1 VPTFPAYAVC
11 LPTST
16 NLRQYDEYIASV
28 DIRTEYVDDKSKH
41 QRVVYKFRPFVF
53 EGIDSIEVKGSSLMP
68 QRVIDDIVTSCTPK
82 NPYRVDIGLMDKVR
96 ERIEKW

>member
-1 VPTFPAYAVC
+1 M
-11 LPTST
+11 
-16 NLRQYDEYIASV
+16 
-28 DIRTEYVDDKSKH
+28 
-41 QRVVYKFRPFVF
+41 F
-53 EGIDSIEVKGSSLMP
+53 EGIDTVEVKGTTLMP